1 MVLTFTPEEH
11 ISMMLKLQRHI
22 DQMDDVSTD
31 DLLDAMKGV
40 VQWKET
46 ISALLLLDDE
56 EE

>member
-40 VQWKET
+40 C
-46 ISALLLLDDE
+46 LLYTSDAADE
-56 EE
+56 

>member
-1 MVLTFTPEEH
+1 VVLTFTPEEH